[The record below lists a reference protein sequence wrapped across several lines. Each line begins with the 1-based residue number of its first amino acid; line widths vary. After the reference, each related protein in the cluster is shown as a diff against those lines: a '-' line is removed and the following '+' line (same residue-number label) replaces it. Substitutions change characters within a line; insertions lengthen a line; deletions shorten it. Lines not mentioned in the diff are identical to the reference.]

1 MKLMVLGL
9 GSVVLVAGS
18 LLSVTVPVASPAFA
32 ASGSERECEANGGT
46 YTKDGANSICVY
58 PETKPGHNPPGD
70 QGSESQDTS
79 TGHGN
84 LGNRTV
90 NTCDGNKGQCK

>member
-1 MKLMVLGL
+1 MRLIIHGL

-18 LLSVTVPVASPAFA
+18 LLTVTVPFASPAFA
-32 ASGSERECEANGGT
+32 ASGSERECEANNGT
-46 YTKDGANSICVY
+46 YIKDGADSICVY
-58 PETKPGHNPPGD
+58 PETKPGFNPPGD
-70 QGSESQDTS
+70 QGSESQETD

-90 NTCDGNKGQCK
+90 NTCEGNKGHCK